1 MIAAP
6 PGRSRCRRRP
16 MRAAPDG
23 HRSRWT
29 RSACRR
35 PSGSP
40 RQIEPVGLARARL
53 GNGPRDYDGGR
64 VGSSDNSI
72 PRQHAVAAASTAA
85 AIAAMPAAAE
95 PARGAGALPGFIM
108 RSPTWRLCPGL
119 PPRRHAGPPLENS
132 CISTVRERRH
142 RLRRMGRV
150 APKISPPLG
159 PGATVRS
166 SRRVAGLE
174 GNDGNSSLQRERVR
188 RSSGGRVDSGRLAS
202 ARTKVRRGSRRC
214 R

>member
-64 VGSSDNSI
+64 VGSSDNS
-72 PRQHAVAAASTAA
+72 H
-85 AIAAMPAAAE
+85 PAAACGSSGE
-95 PARGAGALPGFIM
+95 HCGRDCGDAGGGRACPRSRGASGFHHEVCYLALVSGVTAPATRRAALGELLHIDGAGAQTPSPAHGTGRTENKPASWTGGN
-108 RSPTWRLCPGL
+108 RSFEPACCRA
-119 PPRRHAGPPLENS
+119 RRE
-132 CISTVRERRH
+132 
-142 RLRRMGRV
+142 
-150 APKISPPLG
+150 
-159 PGATVRS
+159 
-166 SRRVAGLE
+166 
-174 GNDGNSSLQRERVR
+174 
-188 RSSGGRVDSGRLAS
+188 
-202 ARTKVRRGSRRC
+202 
-214 R
+214 